1 MSNLENFIFSTNAE
15 RPQTSALK
23 WISESEAKSLRGAGT
38 YDHFVQSNNKAYQLF
53 CRAKIDGCYYPGQ
66 LWIRDLAR
74 SDINT
79 NNQWDCTIITR
90 EKNLFLYK
98 GNFEVLY
105 NPQGAAKVAWLPWP
119 KGTDDTNFP
128 DGSFLSDSSCKLR
141 LGRYNDGNEPAL
153 VDGEGYVYYQNGVSD
168 DECCWYWDNNEY
180 DLLIEK
186 TVVRSELLDIKY
198 DSPIKRKTTKS
209 SGNNAAATEGWLV
222 NNKESGSS
230 ERSTTLSLSF
240 TNSKSWSHSFTMAVS
255 ISRSVTVSSP
265 GKGVLGGAEATL
277 GFDNSF
283 IWETGWGGQ
292 EAKTATT
299 TQTISETS

>member
-1 MSNLENFIFSTNAE
+1 M
-15 RPQTSALK
+15 K
-23 WISESEAKSLRGAGT
+23 
-38 YDHFVQSNNKAYQLF
+38 
-53 CRAKIDGCYYPGQ
+53 
-66 LWIRDLAR
+66 
-74 SDINT
+74 
-79 NNQWDCTIITR
+79 
-90 EKNLFLYK
+90 
-98 GNFEVLY
+98 
-105 NPQGAAKVAWLPWP
+105 
-119 KGTDDTNFP
+119 
-128 DGSFLSDSSCKLR
+128 
-141 LGRYNDGNEPAL
+141 
-153 VDGEGYVYYQNGVSD
+153 
-168 DECCWYWDNNEY
+168 
-180 DLLIEK
+180 
-186 TVVRSELLDIKY
+186 SELLDIIY

-283 IWETGWGGQ
+283 SWETGWDGQ

-299 TQTISETS
+299 TQTITETVPPKSRIKVKLFIFQSKEDIPYSATYKLHYSDGSTSTVKDKGVLKNVFFSTTTSESGPLEKL